1 MQLRP
6 NAPGPLSERSS
17 AHNPPCLYS
26 STATNPYTSPHGH
39 RTAGVSA
46 HHGTAPNVPV
56 NKAPSHVNRELPN
69 PAGTDSMTMVST
81 EREAAQEYFG
91 SSCAGSFTR
100 QIKAAM
106 DARLGVPPDKPT
118 PPTTPHRQ
126 GRKRGNLDYTLPP
139 RRTADRLVGV
149 YWFYVDPLYPF
160 VDRQKWESTYES
172 LFIGTAITSD
182 ERIFVATLNAIFA
195 LSTQLVE
202 SLDSEQRNSASDAYF
217 RKAQELLDP
226 NLWDPRSLDLVQ
238 FLLLMSQYLQ
248 SSSCPHQTWMVVGAA
263 VRTAQS
269 LGLHLPE
276 TSSEV
281 ANERERELLW
291 KVWYGC
297 VLMDR

>member
-1 MQLRP
+1 
-6 NAPGPLSERSS
+6 
-17 AHNPPCLYS
+17 
-26 STATNPYTSPHGH
+26 
-39 RTAGVSA
+39 
-46 HHGTAPNVPV
+46 
-56 NKAPSHVNRELPN
+56 
-69 PAGTDSMTMVST
+69 
-81 EREAAQEYFG
+81 
-91 SSCAGSFTR
+91 
-100 QIKAAM
+100 M

-118 PPTTPHRQ
+118 PPTTPHCQ
-126 GRKRGNLDYTLPP
+126 GGKRGNLDYNLPP

-149 YWFYVDPLYPF
+149 YWLYVDPLYPF
-160 VDRQKWESTYES
+160 LDRRKWESTYES
-172 LFIGTAITSD
+172 LFAGTAITSD
-182 ERIFVATLNAIFA
+182 EGTFVATLNAIFA

-217 RKAQELLDP
+217 RKAQELLDL
-226 NLWDPRSLDLVQ
+226 NLWDSRSLDLVQ

-248 SSSCPHQTWMVVGAA
+248 SSSCPHQTWMVLGAA

-281 ANERERELLW
+281 TNERERELLW